1 MHRPRHSHTI
11 RNLRIAAFLLCLKRL
26 LIPVGLVLL
35 LGSVVQHDT
44 RWLVAGLVALGTS
57 VVVALM
63 KWIFSSN
70 AKCPLCMMPPLGRKG
85 CSRNRNAKRLLGSY
99 RLRVALSILLKG
111 RFRCPYCNEPT
122 VLRLKPLPQP
132 LRHTGSA

>member
-1 MHRPRHSHTI
+1 MHHPRHAFTI
-11 RNLRIAAFLLCLKRL
+11 WNLRIAAFLLCFKRL
-26 LIPVGLVLL
+26 LIPVAVVLPIGSILRQDPRWVVGGLGVLGLSGLVTL
-35 LGSVVQHDT
+35 VQ
-44 RWLVAGLVALGTS
+44 
-57 VVVALM
+57 
-63 KWIFSSN
+63 WIFSAS

-122 VLRLKPLPQP
+122 VLRLKPLRQA
-132 LRHTGSA
+132 RSV